1 MRVYLP
7 VTLTDLSAT
16 HGMPARTGRAVTQH
30 LRAALGE
37 QDDEE
42 TAEFAALVLAAA
54 DSLDLLAATDAPRR
68 VVVAAEVPP
77 AMVHP
82 TGADAHE
89 EPGQVEVP
97 ELGWDRV
104 VSFHVDEPTP
114 AVAQLVENART
125 GQDGARQ
132 RVEELDLLWY
142 DATERADL
150 ISQDAPR
157 D

>member
-7 VTLTDLSAT
+7 ATLTDLSAA
-16 HGMPARTGRAVTQH
+16 HGLSARTGRAVTEH

-42 TAEFAALVLAAA
+42 TAEFGALVLAAA
-54 DSLDLLAATDAPRR
+54 DSLDLLAAADAPRR
-68 VVVAAEVPP
+68 VVVAAEVSP
-77 AMVHP
+77 ATVRP
-82 TGADAHE
+82 TAADE
-89 EPGQVEVP
+89 EPGQVQVP
-97 ELGWDRV
+97 AVGWDRV

-114 AVAQLVENART
+114 AVTQLVQNART

-142 DATERADL
+142 DATERAEL
-150 ISQDAPR
+150 IAQDTPR
-157 D
+157 S